1 MIYVKARKFG
11 SKASNTTI
19 GTGLGGDLSP
29 LERLIRGDMRVDTGF
44 LENAVC
50 ARNSP
55 ILVGDDFQ
63 CDYARGFREVF
74 CSDYLSSLNPFHT
87 HLQEWIAYSHYSI
100 VEFIRITGS

>member
-44 LENAVC
+44 PGKRGLC
-50 ARNSP
+50 AKFA
-55 ILVGDDFQ
+55 DFG
-63 CDYARGFREVF
+63 R
-74 CSDYLSSLNPFHT
+74 
-87 HLQEWIAYSHYSI
+87 
-100 VEFIRITGS
+100 